1 MKLLKLIIALNLSI
15 SIGLLTPLTAS
26 AAPKVLE
33 QVAAVVN
40 NNVILESD
48 VQDMLRTIKASTD
61 SQKLPDD
68 KTLRQQII
76 DRLIIENL
84 ILQKAAVAKITVSDE
99 DVTNAISQIAR
110 DNGMSL
116 NELRSKLSSMGIS
129 YASYRERI
137 HSDMLIDQIRMN
149 EVRQRIN
156 ISEKE
161 VDNFTKNINEQM
173 TNNIDVKLS
182 HILISIPEKASKEQ
196 VDQATEKA
204 KDVIA
209 QAKQGEN
216 FAKLAT
222 TYSKDDLA
230 LKGGNMGWRKL
241 NTLPTIFEER
251 LIRAPKG
258 SIIGPIRSGIG
269 LHILKVE
276 DTKTE
281 KPQKITVQEVDVR
294 HILIKTNVLVTDQ
307 VAKQKLMDIR
317 KAIESGETTFEKAAK
332 TYSEDLGSA
341 DKGGNLGWNVPDRF
355 DSGFKNGLLKLKKG
369 QISQPIKSA
378 YGWHLIQLIDT
389 RIADKTEAAKKDH
402 AYRLIFNRKFA
413 EEAQIWMQ
421 ELKGDAY
428 IRITGEGKNE

>member
-48 VQDMLRTIKASTD
+48 VQDMLRTIKASTN

-68 KTLRQQII
+68 KTLRKQII
-76 DRLIIENL
+76 DRLIIENI
-84 ILQKAAVAKITVSDE
+84 ILQKAAVAKITISDE

-161 VDNFTKNINEQM
+161 VDNFIKNINEQM

-258 SIIGPIRSGIG
+258 SIIGPIRSGVG

-281 KPQKITVQEVDVR
+281 KPKKITVQEVDAR

-355 DSGFKNGLLKLKKG
+355 DPSFKNGLLKLKKG

-389 RIADKTEAAKKDH
+389 RMADKTEAAKKDH

-413 EEAQIWMQ
+413 EEAQVWMQ

-428 IRITGEGKNE
+428 IRITGEDKNE